1 MIFYRRISI
10 VATLS
15 LLLQFLIGPISDVHC
30 LSMPSSSSSS
40 SLLSSSGTSTSSRRD
55 AIATITTAATTSF
68 LVWDTTVPMAF
79 AAAGTGTTTE
89 DYKDGPEGLKYIVTH
104 EGSGPKPA
112 RGQKISTSYTLW
124 INSFPGDGPSA
135 KQIDSSRKPLIGDQP
150 FKVRAGVSQ
159 VIRGWD
165 LTLLDMMEGESRKI
179 IVPPELGYG
188 DKGVGPIPGKCTLY
202 FEMTLTKVEPAEE
215 LAPDAKK
222 WLEEH
227 PL

>member
-1 MIFYRRISI
+1 MSWNAPYRNFRTIRAS
-10 VATLS
+10 S
-15 LLLQFLIGPISDVHC
+15 L
-30 LSMPSSSSSS
+30 SSS
-40 SLLSSSGTSTSSRRD
+40 SLSSSSGTSTSSRRD
-55 AIATITTAATTSF
+55 AIATITTTAATTSF

-89 DYKDGPEGLKYIVTH
+89 DYKDGPEGLTYIVTH
-104 EGSGPKPA
+104 EGSGLKPA
-112 RGQKISTSYTLW
+112 RGQKITLW

-179 IVPPELGYG
+179 IVPPEL
-188 DKGVGPIPGKCTLY
+188 PGN
-202 FEMTLTKVEPAEE
+202 E
-215 LAPDAKK
+215 LFILK
-222 WLEEH
+222 
-227 PL
+227 